1 MNEPSIAFDSRVHLA
16 LIRVYT
22 RAMTLPAPFVSEI
35 ESHLCLSGCY
45 ESEQPTY
52 VCLDPNKPLEKV
64 ICVSCHDCLMHHVG
78 ALSSTLPAGMDGYA
92 LAREASAH
100 VRSLRGYKWS
110 VSGYHTAGG
119 GFWLTAMSYGNGIL
133 LVDGSRHS
141 KTKQTDLDL
150 LIHAFTHKVCTPDDP
165 RMTDPALYTVE
176 TVYLRMDKPI
186 LPVTCKN
193 DILTSP
199 QFSRI
204 QASGYRRATLCEF
217 LPLQQH
223 AQPPALQIQVP
234 AGMQPAMTPLAVNGS
249 PVAAAVSTPPEPKKP
264 SKPLQLGDICPVCHD
279 EVRERVLFTST
290 YVGCKC
296 G

>member
-1 MNEPSIAFDSRVHLA
+1 MP
-16 LIRVYT
+16 
-22 RAMTLPAPFVSEI
+22 LPAPFVNEI
-35 ESHLCLSGCY
+35 ETHLCLSGCY

-78 ALSSTLPAGMDGYA
+78 ALASTLPTGMDGYA

-100 VRSLRGYKWS
+100 VRALRGYKWS
-110 VSGYHTAGG
+110 LSGYHTAGG

-150 LIHAFTHKVCTPDDP
+150 LIHAFTHKVCTPEDP
-165 RMTDPALYTVE
+165 RMTDPALYAVE

-193 DILTSP
+193 DLLTST
-199 QFSRI
+199 QCSRM

-223 AQPPALQIQVP
+223 MQTPPMHVP
-234 AGMQPAMTPLAVNGS
+234 AAVPNTAPISVSGA
-249 PVAAAVSTPPEPKKP
+249 PVAAVSTSTERKKAA
-264 SKPLQLGDICPVCHD
+264 KPLQMGDTCPVCHD
-279 EVRERVLFTST
+279 VVRERLLFTST
-290 YVGCKC
+290 FVGCKC

>member
-1 MNEPSIAFDSRVHLA
+1 MP
-16 LIRVYT
+16 
-22 RAMTLPAPFVSEI
+22 LPAPFVNEI
-35 ESHLCLSGCY
+35 ETHLCLSGCY

-78 ALSSTLPAGMDGYA
+78 ALASTLPTGMDGYA

-100 VRSLRGYKWS
+100 VRALRGYKWS

-150 LIHAFTHKVCTPDDP
+150 LIHAFTNKVCTPEDP
-165 RMTDPALYTVE
+165 RMTDPALYAVE

-186 LPVTCKN
+186 LPVTSKN
-193 DILTSP
+193 DILSSSQCNRMQT
-199 QFSRI
+199 
-204 QASGYRRATLCEF
+204 SGYRRATLCEF

-223 AQPPALQIQVP
+223 VQAPVHAPVQPPVHVP
-234 AGMQPAMTPLAVNGS
+234 GHPPVHVPGATPPNTPPLSVSGA
-249 PVAAAVSTPPEPKKP
+249 PVVTAVSTPTAPKKA
-264 SKPLQLGDICPVCHD
+264 SKPLQMGDVCPECHE
-279 EVRERVLFTST
+279 EVRERLLFTST
-290 YVGCKC
+290 FVGCKC

>member
-1 MNEPSIAFDSRVHLA
+1 MP
-16 LIRVYT
+16 
-22 RAMTLPAPFVSEI
+22 LPAPFLNEI
-35 ESHLCLSGCY
+35 ETHLCLSGCY
-45 ESEQPTY
+45 ESEQPTH

-78 ALSSTLPAGMDGYA
+78 SLSSTLPPGMDGYA

-100 VRSLRGYKWS
+100 VRALRGYKWS

-150 LIHAFTHKVCTPDDP
+150 LIHAFTHKVCSPEDP
-165 RMTDPALYTVE
+165 RMTDPALYAVE

-193 DILTSP
+193 DILSSP
-199 QFSRI
+199 QCSRM
-204 QASGYRRATLCEF
+204 QASGHRRATLCEF

-223 AQPPALQIQVP
+223 AHAPAAAAPAAAQPHT
-234 AGMQPAMTPLAVNGS
+234 TPLAVSGA
-249 PVAAAVSTPPEPKKP
+249 PVVTAVSTPANAKKP
-264 SKPLQLGDICPVCHD
+264 SKPLQMGDICPVCHD
-279 EVRERVLFTST
+279 EVRERLLFTST
-290 YVGCKC
+290 FVGCKC

>member
-1 MNEPSIAFDSRVHLA
+1 MS
-16 LIRVYT
+16 
-22 RAMTLPAPFVSEI
+22 LPAPFVNEI
-35 ESHLCLSGCY
+35 ETHLCLSGCY

-78 ALSSTLPAGMDGYA
+78 ALATTLPTGMDGYA

-100 VRSLRGYKWS
+100 VRALRGYKWS
-110 VSGYHTAGG
+110 ISGYHTAGG
-119 GFWLTAMSYGNGIL
+119 GFWLTAISYGNGIL

-150 LIHAFTHKVCTPDDP
+150 LIHAFKHKVCTPEDP
-165 RMTDPALYTVE
+165 RMTDPALYSVE

-193 DILTSP
+193 DILSSSQCSKMQT
-199 QFSRI
+199 
-204 QASGYRRATLCEF
+204 SGYRSATLCEF
-217 LPLQQH
+217 LPMQQH
-223 AQPPALQIQVP
+223 ARAPLIQ
-234 AGMQPAMTPLAVNGS
+234 A
-249 PVAAAVSTPPEPKKP
+249 PVASHANTTPVTTNMTTNIATTSAPPPDTKRPKKTL
-264 SKPLQLGDICPVCHD
+264 KLGDICPVCHD
-279 EVRERVLFTST
+279 EVRERILFTST
-290 YVGCKC
+290 YIGCKC

>member
-1 MNEPSIAFDSRVHLA
+1 
-16 LIRVYT
+16 
-22 RAMTLPAPFVSEI
+22 MTLPAPFVNEI
-35 ESHLCLSGCY
+35 ETHLCLSGCY

-78 ALSSTLPAGMDGYA
+78 ALASTLAAGMDGYA

-150 LIHAFTHKVCTPDDP
+150 LIHAFTHKVCTPEDP
-165 RMTDPALYTVE
+165 RMTDPALYAVE
-176 TVYLRMDKPI
+176 TVFLRMDKPI

-193 DILTSP
+193 DILSSS
-199 QFSRI
+199 QCNRI

-223 AQPPALQIQVP
+223 AHTPVLAISSTAHSTAKAAQPHT
-234 AGMQPAMTPLAVNGS
+234 TPLAVSGA
-249 PVAAAVSTPPEPKKP
+249 PVTAAVSTPAAPKKA

-279 EVRERVLFTST
+279 EVRERLLFTST
-290 YVGCKC
+290 FVGCKC

>member
-1 MNEPSIAFDSRVHLA
+1 MP
-16 LIRVYT
+16 
-22 RAMTLPAPFVSEI
+22 LPAPFMNEI
-35 ESHLCLSGCY
+35 ETHLCLSGCY

-52 VCLDPNKPLEKV
+52 VCLDANKPLEKV

-78 ALSSTLPAGMDGYA
+78 SLASTLPTGMDGYA

-100 VRSLRGYKWS
+100 VRALRGYKWS

-150 LIHAFTHKVCTPDDP
+150 LIHAFTHKVCTPEDP
-165 RMTDPALYTVE
+165 RMTDPALYAVE
-176 TVYLRMDKPI
+176 TVFLRMDKPI

-193 DILTSP
+193 DILSSQQCNRMQT
-199 QFSRI
+199 
-204 QASGYRRATLCEF
+204 SGYRRATLCEF

-223 AQPPALQIQVP
+223 AQVP
-234 AGMQPAMTPLAVNGS
+234 IVTAAPLPNTTPLSIGGA
-249 PVAAAVSTPPEPKKP
+249 PVVTAISTPAASKKA
-264 SKPLQLGDICPVCHD
+264 SKPLQLGDVCPVCHD
-279 EVRERVLFTST
+279 EVCERILFTST

>member
-1 MNEPSIAFDSRVHLA
+1 
-16 LIRVYT
+16 
-22 RAMTLPAPFVSEI
+22 MTLPAPFVAEI
-35 ESHLCLSGCY
+35 ETHLCLSGCY

-78 ALSSTLPAGMDGYA
+78 ALATTLPSGMDGYA

-100 VRSLRGYKWS
+100 VRALRGYKWS

-119 GFWLTAMSYGNGIL
+119 GFWLTAMSYGNGIF

-150 LIHAFTHKVCTPDDP
+150 LIHAFTHKVATPEDP
-165 RMTDPALYTVE
+165 RMMDPALYAVE
-176 TVYLRMDKPI
+176 TVYLKMDKPI
-186 LPVTCKN
+186 LPVTTKQDLLNSSQC
-193 DILTSP
+193 
-199 QFSRI
+199 SRI
-204 QASGYRRATLCEF
+204 HTSGHRRATLCEF
-217 LPLQQH
+217 LPLQQQTQTPVVQAPVH
-223 AQPPALQIQVP
+223 PPGPQAP
-234 AGMQPAMTPLAVNGS
+234 AHPPGPQAKTSPLAVNAA
-249 PVAAAVSTPPEPKKP
+249 PVAAAVSTPAPKKAP
-264 SKPLQLGDICPVCHD
+264 TKPLQLGDICPVCHE
-279 EVRERVLFTST
+279 EVRERLLFTST

>member
-1 MNEPSIAFDSRVHLA
+1 MS
-16 LIRVYT
+16 
-22 RAMTLPAPFVSEI
+22 LPTPFVNEI
-35 ESHLCLSGCY
+35 ETHLCLSGCY
-45 ESEQPTY
+45 ESEQPTF
-52 VCLDPNKPLEKV
+52 VCFDPNKPLEKV
-64 ICVSCHDCLMHHVG
+64 ICVSCHDCLMHRVG
-78 ALSSTLPAGMDGYA
+78 ALASTLPAGMDGYA

-100 VRSLRGYKWS
+100 VRALRGYKWS

-150 LIHAFTHKVCTPDDP
+150 LIHAFTHKVCVPDDP
-165 RMTDPALYTVE
+165 RMMDPALYAFE

-193 DILTSP
+193 DILSSP
-199 QFSRI
+199 QCSRTH
-204 QASGYRRATLCEF
+204 ASGYRKATLCEF
-217 LPLQQH
+217 LPLQQP
-223 AQPPALQIQVP
+223 AQVPVIQVLSAP
-234 AGMQPAMTPLAVNGS
+234 HTNTTPLATN
-249 PVAAAVSTPPEPKKP
+249 VATAVTSTPPETKKT
-264 SKPLQLGDICPVCHD
+264 KKILQMGDICSVCQE

>member
-1 MNEPSIAFDSRVHLA
+1 MS
-16 LIRVYT
+16 
-22 RAMTLPAPFVSEI
+22 LPAPFVNEI
-35 ESHLCLSGCY
+35 EAHLCLSGCY

-78 ALSSTLPAGMDGYA
+78 ALASTLPTGMDGYA
-92 LAREASAH
+92 LARDASAH
-100 VRSLRGYKWS
+100 VRGLRGYKWS

-165 RMTDPALYTVE
+165 RMMDPALYAVE

-193 DILTSP
+193 DILSSP
-199 QFSRI
+199 QYNRTH
-204 QASGYRRATLCEF
+204 ASGYRKATLCEF
-217 LPLQQH
+217 LPMQQQ
-223 AQPPALQIQVP
+223 AQAAAIQVP
-234 AGMQPAMTPLAVNGS
+234 NTPNTNTTPLVTNVATNIATAVNS
-249 PVAAAVSTPPEPKKP
+249 VPLETKKT
-264 SKPLQLGDICPVCHD
+264 KKALQLGDICPVCHD

>member
-1 MNEPSIAFDSRVHLA
+1 MS
-16 LIRVYT
+16 
-22 RAMTLPAPFVSEI
+22 LPAPFVNEI
-35 ESHLCLSGCY
+35 ETHLCLSGCY

-78 ALSSTLPAGMDGYA
+78 ALASTLPTGMDGYA

-100 VRSLRGYKWS
+100 VRALRGYKWS
-110 VSGYHTAGG
+110 ISGYHTAGG

-150 LIHAFTHKVCTPDDP
+150 LIHAFKHKVCTPDDP
-165 RMTDPALYTVE
+165 RMTDPGLYSVE

-193 DILTSP
+193 DILSSSQCSKMQT
-199 QFSRI
+199 
-204 QASGYRRATLCEF
+204 SGYRPATLCEF
-217 LPLQQH
+217 LPMQQH
-223 AQPPALQIQVP
+223 AQAPVIQAPVTSHANTTP
-234 AGMQPAMTPLAVNGS
+234 VTTNMTANIATN
-249 PVAAAVSTPPEPKKP
+249 VAATTSAPPPDTKKPKKTL
-264 SKPLQLGDICPVCHD
+264 KLGDVCPVCHD
-279 EVRERVLFTST
+279 EVRERILFTST

>member
-1 MNEPSIAFDSRVHLA
+1 MP
-16 LIRVYT
+16 
-22 RAMTLPAPFVSEI
+22 LPAPFVNEI
-35 ESHLCLSGCY
+35 ETHLCLSGCY

-52 VCLDPNKPLEKV
+52 VCLDPSKPLEKV

-78 ALSSTLPAGMDGYA
+78 ALASTLPTGMDGYA

-100 VRSLRGYKWS
+100 VRALRGYKWS

-150 LIHAFTHKVCTPDDP
+150 LIHAFTHKVCTPEDP
-165 RMTDPALYTVE
+165 RMTDPALYAVE

-186 LPVTCKN
+186 LPVTSKSDLLSSTQC
-193 DILTSP
+193 
-199 QFSRI
+199 SRM

-223 AQPPALQIQVP
+223 VHAPPIQ
-234 AGMQPAMTPLAVNGS
+234 A
-249 PVAAAVSTPPEPKKP
+249 PVAALPNTVSGAATVAAILASTERKKA
-264 SKPLQLGDICPVCHD
+264 SKPLQMGDICPVCHD
-279 EVRERVLFTST
+279 EVRERLLFTST
-290 YVGCKC
+290 FIGCKC

>member
-1 MNEPSIAFDSRVHLA
+1 
-16 LIRVYT
+16 
-22 RAMTLPAPFVSEI
+22 
-35 ESHLCLSGCY
+35 
-45 ESEQPTY
+45 
-52 VCLDPNKPLEKV
+52 
-64 ICVSCHDCLMHHVG
+64 MHHVG
-78 ALSSTLPAGMDGYA
+78 ALASTLPTGMDGYA

-100 VRSLRGYKWS
+100 VRALRGYKWS

-150 LIHAFTHKVCTPDDP
+150 LIHAFTHKVCVPEDP
-165 RMTDPALYTVE
+165 RMTDPALYAVE

-193 DILTSP
+193 DILSSP
-199 QFSRI
+199 QCSRM
-204 QASGYRRATLCEF
+204 QVSGSVSGYRRATLCEF

-223 AQPPALQIQVP
+223 AQAPVIQAPVAP
-234 AGMQPAMTPLAVNGS
+234 RMNTAPLSVNGTA
-249 PVAAAVSTPPEPKKP
+249 VAAAASTPAETKKP
-264 SKPLQLGDICPVCHD
+264 SKPLQVGDICPVCHD
-279 EVRERVLFTST
+279 VVRERILFTST
-290 YVGCKC
+290 YIGCKC

>member
-1 MNEPSIAFDSRVHLA
+1 
-16 LIRVYT
+16 
-22 RAMTLPAPFVSEI
+22 MTLPAPFVNEI
-35 ESHLCLSGCY
+35 ETHLCLSGCY

-78 ALSSTLPAGMDGYA
+78 ALASTLPSGMDGYA

-100 VRSLRGYKWS
+100 VKALRGYTWS

-150 LIHAFTHKVCTPDDP
+150 LIHAFTHKVCVPEDA
-165 RMTDPALYTVE
+165 RMTDPALYSVE

-193 DILTSP
+193 DILASP
-199 QFSRI
+199 QCSRM

-223 AQPPALQIQVP
+223 AQIPVIQVP
-234 AGMQPAMTPLAVNGS
+234 IAPRINAPPLSVNGS
-249 PVAAAVSTPPEPKKP
+249 AVAAAASTPPETKKP

-279 EVRERVLFTST
+279 VVRERVLFTST
-290 YVGCKC
+290 YIGCKC

>member
-1 MNEPSIAFDSRVHLA
+1 MSLPFDSWVHLS
-16 LIRVYT
+16 LVVVYT
-22 RAMTLPAPFVSEI
+22 RAMPLPAPFVTEI
-35 ESHLCLSGCY
+35 ETHLCLSGCY

-78 ALSSTLPAGMDGYA
+78 ALSSTLPTGMDGYA

-100 VRSLRGYKWS
+100 VRTLRGYKWS

-150 LIHAFTHKVCTPDDP
+150 LIHAFTHKVCTPEDP
-165 RMTDPALYTVE
+165 RMMDPALYGVE
-176 TVYLRMDKPI
+176 TVFLRMDKPI

-193 DILTSP
+193 DLLSSP
-199 QFSRI
+199 QCSRM
-204 QASGYRRATLCEF
+204 QTSGYRRATLCEF

-223 AQPPALQIQVP
+223 AQPPVVQVP
-234 AGMQPAMTPLAVNGS
+234 GAVQPSATPLATNS
-249 PVAAAVSTPPEPKKP
+249 APIATAVSTPTESKRP
-264 SKPLQLGDICPVCHD
+264 SKALQLGDICPVCHD